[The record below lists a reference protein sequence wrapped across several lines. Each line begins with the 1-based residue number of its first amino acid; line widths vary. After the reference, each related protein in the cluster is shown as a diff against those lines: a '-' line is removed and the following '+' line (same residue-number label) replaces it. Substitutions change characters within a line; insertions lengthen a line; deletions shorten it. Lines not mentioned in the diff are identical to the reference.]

1 MDAKTSLSNSSRRA
15 GHKTSARSLSQPGK
29 PRTRANAG
37 ASSGDVL
44 TGKYSDDL
52 QGSFTISEPPAPTS
66 LGDGLPVAF
75 LLGKCPIGR
84 QLATRLIKG
93 GCRVVLY
100 TGASSFA
107 APLHHVGPPI
117 LQARTPRHA
126 VELAV
131 RLSSSSKKMPEILP
145 PGGRP
150 GFDAC
155 QAANGSFSLDSN
167 RGLFSTP
174 AAGGRPQNPLIVVA
188 ALPGDSAMKDA
199 VDRLFDHHAPSAL
212 NVDADL
218 RLLEGAM
225 LFSCGSISEAAAASI
240 ASRCRRRHLHPAVDI
255 GQAEDGPLNA
265 HTDPW
270 LRSSTPLKR
279 TRVER
284 AEGGNSGEGV
294 AGGSARAYVACDP
307 PDAVYMCEP
316 LLRMMGLEHHW
327 LGADACLAASLR
339 LARMTYEAQSQMSRL
354 ETELKSESAK
364 QAEAHQAAEVAG
376 MQLERAEEHAMKLK
390 LEARKVQEEAQEETQ
405 RLEEELRT
413 SKQRIQETEM
423 KAVKLSEEKMA
434 IIASAIS
441 PAELDMQLAQT
452 NEAAAQRYMDLEST
466 LHHERKRG
474 DAAAREVE
482 SLSSVCANAKAQ
494 SRSVAAA
501 QAPAVALFSVA
512 AVAWA
517 VPAL

>member
-1 MDAKTSLSNSSRRA
+1 
-15 GHKTSARSLSQPGK
+15 
-29 PRTRANAG
+29 
-37 ASSGDVL
+37 
-44 TGKYSDDL
+44 
-52 QGSFTISEPPAPTS
+52 
-66 LGDGLPVAF
+66 
-75 LLGKCPIGR
+75 
-84 QLATRLIKG
+84 
-93 GCRVVLY
+93 
-100 TGASSFA
+100 
-107 APLHHVGPPI
+107 
-117 LQARTPRHA
+117 
-126 VELAV
+126 
-131 RLSSSSKKMPEILP
+131 MPEILP

-240 ASRCRRRHLHPAVDI
+240 ASRCRRRNVIFIQAAVDI

-354 ETELKSESAK
+354 ETE
-364 QAEAHQAAEVAG
+364 AAEVAG

-466 LHHERKRG
+466 LHHERKSAV
-474 DAAAREVE
+474 AAARQALDSRKALD
-482 SLSSVCANAKAQ
+482 SLLQ
-494 SRSVAAA
+494 
-501 QAPAVALFSVA
+501 QE
-512 AVAWA
+512 
-517 VPAL
+517 